1 MSKQI
6 LSKAFNNL
14 KGDLIKAY
22 DEKGM
27 RASGNWEDE
36 LEVYTDD
43 NIAILFG
50 EDYTQQLQYGRAAGK
65 QPPTAVIEQWIYD
78 KGIDRQIQNEISV
91 SSLAF
96 LIARKIGQEGWK
108 REEYGGVELISEI
121 VTPERIQSII
131 DEVGDE
137 QVLAFTSDIIK
148 LTKQLEAV

>member
-1 MSKQI
+1 MVKQI

-36 LEVYTDD
+36 LEVYTED

-50 EDYTQQLQYGRAAGK
+50 EDYTQQLEDGRGAGK

-78 KGIDRQIQNEISV
+78 KGIDAQIQNEISV

-96 LIARKIGQEGWK
+96 LIARKIGREGWN
-108 REEYGGVELISEI
+108 RAEYGGVELVSEI